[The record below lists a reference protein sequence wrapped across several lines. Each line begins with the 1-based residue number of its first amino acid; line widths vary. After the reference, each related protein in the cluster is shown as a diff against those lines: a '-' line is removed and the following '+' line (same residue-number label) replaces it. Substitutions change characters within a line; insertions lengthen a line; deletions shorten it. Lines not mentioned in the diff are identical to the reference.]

1 MELSKIINKKIAIH
15 CPTEAEADRV
25 LQIMQDNG
33 IVWIGGEP
41 LQTDNEFSNYY
52 EDTCYNLEKNGLGFS
67 PVKWYNINKY
77 KIIPA
82 AEFIAANSP
91 ALIVTGGTVNNN
103 HVLIVTGAE
112 HPYDFNNL
120 PA

>member
-1 MELSKIINKKIAIH
+1 MKLSEIVDKKIAIH
-15 CPTEAEADRV
+15 CLTEAEADKV

-33 IVWIGGEP
+33 ISWVGGDSF
-41 LQTDNEFSNYY
+41 QTDNEFSNYY
-52 EDTCYNLEKNGLGFS
+52 EDTCYNLQD
-67 PVKWYNINKY
+67 NILEYSSVAYYTRNKY
-77 KIIPA
+77 KIISA
-82 AEFIAANSP
+82 AAFIAANTP
-91 ALIVTGGTVNNN
+91 TLIVTGGTVNNN